1 MPTTPDSACQ
11 DRQRRYLQKALLPRI
26 PQDWQLL
33 LSPASARSPDA
44 GRRSAEQAFQLP
56 EPADPCPSRGC
67 SQGTDPIA
75 SAHQSLAQNSR
86 LFVVP
91 DALTECKL
99 QTRSIYNVPTVKEM
113 LRNTQFLTMDNRF
126 KIFKVEAS
134 DLDTT
139 ADSLSDLLDQ
149 GEFKSFHQ
157 HIVHGLNCFLVEYA

>member
-1 MPTTPDSACQ
+1 MLTTTDSACQ
-11 DRQRRYLQKALLPRI
+11 GKQKRYVQDALLPRI
-26 PQDWQLL
+26 PQDSQPLL
-33 LSPASARSPDA
+33 LLTNGRSLDA
-44 GRRSAEQAFQLP
+44 GQRSAEQAFQPP
-56 EPADPCPSRGC
+56 EPADPCPSPRCLRETG
-67 SQGTDPIA
+67 PIA
-75 SAHQSLAQNSR
+75 SVHQSLAQNNR
-86 LFVVP
+86 LFAVP

-149 GEFKSFHQ
+149 GEFKAFHQ

>member
-1 MPTTPDSACQ
+1 M
-11 DRQRRYLQKALLPRI
+11 
-26 PQDWQLL
+26 PQDWQSP
-33 LSPASARSPDA
+33 LSLASERSLDA
-44 GRRSAEQAFQLP
+44 EQRNAEQAFQLL
-56 EPADPCPSRGC
+56 ELAAPCPSRGR

-75 SAHQSLAQNSR
+75 SVRQSLAQNSR
-86 LFVVP
+86 LFVAP

-99 QTRSIYNVPTVKEM
+99 QTRSISNVLTVKEM

-134 DLDTT
+134 DLDAT

>member
-1 MPTTPDSACQ
+1 MTATPDSACQ
-11 DRQRRYLQKALLPRI
+11 GKQKRYLQKALLPMI
-26 PQDWQLL
+26 PQGWQQPLL
-33 LSPASARSPDA
+33 LANGRSLDA
-44 GRRSAEQAFQLP
+44 GQRSAERAFQLP
-56 EPADPCPSRGC
+56 EPAGPCPSRGC

-134 DLDTT
+134 DLDAT